1 MSDAACLLRSLYDE
15 LLVAY
20 GPQGWWPLPSRSG
33 HRGFDGRGY
42 HPGDLAPPRNR
53 AGRFEVALG
62 AVLTQNTAWMN
73 AERALRT
80 LLDAGVRLPADVA
93 ELRTRT
99 IARLVRSSGSYNV
112 KACKLGC
119 LASFFDEHGLA
130 RAPDRDDL
138 LAVWGVGPETADSIL
153 LYGFGEPVFVV
164 DAYTRRVLERR
175 GVIAGTEPYD
185 EVQDRFHRA
194 IGRDAAV
201 FNEYHALIVRHAK
214 EHCRAMPICTGCPV
228 AGCPG
233 MSRCAGRDR
242 LAHAFVYRHTRRR

>member
-53 AGRFEVALG
+53 ADRFEVALG

-93 ELRTRT
+93 RLRIRT
-99 IARLVRSSGSYNV
+99 VARLVRTSGSYNV
-112 KACKLGC
+112 KAHKLAC
-119 LASFFDEHGLA
+119 LASFFDEHGFA
-130 RAPDRDDL
+130 HAPDRDEL

-164 DAYTRRVLERR
+164 DAYTRRLLERL
-175 GVIAGTEPYD
+175 GVTEGTEPYGD
-185 EVQDRFHRA
+185 VQDRFHRA

-201 FNEYHALIVRHAK
+201 FNEYHAVIVRHAK
-214 EHCRAMPICTGCPV
+214 EHCRAMPSCNGCPV
-228 AGCPG
+228 SACPG
-233 MSRCAGRDR
+233 TSRCAVRNP
-242 LAHAFVYRHTRRR
+242 LAHAPASRHTRRR